1 MTDVYDDLICKMT
14 EHFTDIGSI
23 LYSKAYDFFNN
34 NPISNEEVEMY
45 YDLLC
50 SDEILPEN
58 INKRNHKMCC
68 LFYLS
73 KDDDNYI
80 DIFVEKFIGSIEIN
94 ALETSQENLI
104 MIFNIIEFDK
114 IYLKSNI
121 SSYSFLYSLLK
132 KFSNFE
138 TNLTNFIIY
147 KYYRGYLKFKL
158 GDLIQA
164 NKEYLEIVTEVQDK
178 NEIILKYIK
187 VLNSLLKVQMNSINA
202 RTNRA
207 EIRENIQ
214 FLEPLFTE
222 MSNTNKIIALKLGFD
237 LFNAYIEGKEYNKC
251 IKHLLKMKQILKKDL
266 LRGYTLK
273 NGIDYYLAIASRIGY
288 VGVLLNDKKSIEKA
302 IKKIKKALVII
313 GKDIKDDKILQL
325 YKAYK
330 FVIANLEICLNQ
342 KTEYN
347 ILKLS
352 KEFKRI
358 FLPDL
363 KSNAYQNDIVTQKNK
378 ESIIINFKIIDN
390 EDKDNYLFSKSIMEK
405 SHKDL
410 NDNKNLNTTNF
421 VIFLSS
427 FHDKI
432 YRYSEAYIKSRYDN
446 ENNENNNKKI
456 DTNFPTKI
464 KTCFK
469 VVDEMINK
477 HIDDPF
483 FQTEYAKILII
494 EIYSAY
500 ANVLFEEKDYKSL
513 KKIIQNIMD
522 NQNSNLRSKLKIDKN
537 IPSYGLWLKIKGDYY
552 LKIKHFD
559 AACNSYDEALKTL
572 EPNHPKIP
580 LILFNCGCAYYF
592 NKNKE
597 KSIKYLEQSVNS
609 FLSQERNAN
618 YFGYYPSKEIIKKKI
633 DTANNLLD
641 NLRKLK

>member
-325 YKAYK
+325 LYSP
-330 FVIANLEICLNQ
+330 
-342 KTEYN
+342 
-347 ILKLS
+347 KLY
-352 KEFKRI
+352 
-358 FLPDL
+358 P
-363 KSNAYQNDIVTQKNK
+363 
-378 ESIIINFKIIDN
+378 
-390 EDKDNYLFSKSIMEK
+390 
-405 SHKDL
+405 
-410 NDNKNLNTTNF
+410 
-421 VIFLSS
+421 
-427 FHDKI
+427 
-432 YRYSEAYIKSRYDN
+432 
-446 ENNENNNKKI
+446 
-456 DTNFPTKI
+456 
-464 KTCFK
+464 
-469 VVDEMINK
+469 
-477 HIDDPF
+477 
-483 FQTEYAKILII
+483 
-494 EIYSAY
+494 
-500 ANVLFEEKDYKSL
+500 
-513 KKIIQNIMD
+513 
-522 NQNSNLRSKLKIDKN
+522 
-537 IPSYGLWLKIKGDYY
+537 
-552 LKIKHFD
+552 
-559 AACNSYDEALKTL
+559 
-572 EPNHPKIP
+572 P
-580 LILFNCGCAYYF
+580 LILRLFY
-592 NKNKE
+592 
-597 KSIKYLEQSVNS
+597 
-609 FLSQERNAN
+609 
-618 YFGYYPSKEIIKKKI
+618 KKGRSDMI
-633 DTANNLLD
+633 
-641 NLRKLK
+641 

>member
-1 MTDVYDDLICKMT
+1 MYDDLICKMI
-14 EHFTDIGSI
+14 EHFKDIGSI
-23 LYSKAYDFFNN
+23 LDSKAYDFFNN
-34 NPISNEEVEMY
+34 NPISNEDIEMY

-50 SDEILPEN
+50 SDEVIPQN

-73 KDDDNYI
+73 KFDENYI

-94 ALETSQENLI
+94 SLETNPENLI
-104 MIFNIIEFDK
+104 MVFNIIEFDK
-114 IYLKSNI
+114 IYLNSNI
-121 SSYSFLYSLLK
+121 NSYSFLYSMLK

-138 TNLTNFIIY
+138 TKFTNFIIY

-158 GDLIQA
+158 GDVIQA
-164 NKEYLEIVTEVQDK
+164 NKEYLEIVSEVQDK
-178 NEIILKYIK
+178 DEIILKYIK
-187 VLNSLLKVQMNSINA
+187 VLNSLLKVQMNNVNV

-207 EIRENIQ
+207 DISENIQ

-222 MSNTNKIIALKLGFD
+222 ISKMNKIIALKLGFN

-251 IKHLLKMKQILKKDL
+251 LKHLLKMKQILKKDL
-266 LRGYTLK
+266 LRGYTLR

-288 VGVLLNDKKSIEKA
+288 IGVLLNDKISIGKA
-302 IKKIKKALVII
+302 IKKIKKALGII
-313 GKDIKDDKILQL
+313 GKDVKDDNKILQL
-325 YKAYK
+325 YQAYR
-330 FVIANLEICLNQ
+330 FVLANLEICLNQ

-347 ILKLS
+347 ILSLS

-358 FLPDL
+358 FLPDF
-363 KSNAYQNDIVTQKNK
+363 KSNAFENNIVTQNNK
-378 ESIIINFKIIDN
+378 DSMIINLKIIDN
-390 EDKDNYLFSKSIMEK
+390 EVKDNYSCSKSIMQK

-410 NDNKNLNTTNF
+410 NDNRNLNTTNF
-421 VIFLSS
+421 IIFLST

-432 YRYSEAYIKSRYDN
+432 YRYSESYIKSRNDN
-446 ENNENNNKKI
+446 ENNNNNVI
-456 DTNFPTKI
+456 ETNFATKI

-469 VVDEMINK
+469 IVDEMVNK
-477 HIDDPF
+477 YIDDPF

-500 ANVLFEEKDYKSL
+500 ASILFEEKDYQNL
-513 KKIIQNIMD
+513 KKIIKNIMD
-522 NQNSNLRSKLKIDKN
+522 DQHSNLRSKLKIDKN
-537 IPSYGLWLKIKGDYY
+537 IPSYGLWLKIKGDFY
-552 LKIKHFD
+552 LKMKHFD

-597 KSIKYLEQSVNS
+597 KSILYLNQCINS
-609 FLSQERNAN
+609 FYSQEKKDN
-618 YFGYYPSKEIIKKKI
+618 YFGHYPDQKIISKKI
-633 DTANNLLD
+633 ETAKNLLD
-641 NLRKLK
+641 ALTKLK

>member
-1 MTDVYDDLICKMT
+1 MYDDLICKMI
-14 EHFTDIGSI
+14 EHFKDIGSI
-23 LYSKAYDFFNN
+23 LDSKAYDFFNN
-34 NPISNEEVEMY
+34 NPISNEDVEMY

-50 SDEILPEN
+50 SDEVIPQN

-73 KDDDNYI
+73 KFDENYI

-94 ALETSQENLI
+94 SLETNPENLI
-104 MIFNIIEFDK
+104 MVFNIIEFDK
-114 IYLKSNI
+114 IYLNSNI
-121 SSYSFLYSLLK
+121 NSYSFLYSMLK

-138 TNLTNFIIY
+138 TKFTNFIIY

-158 GDLIQA
+158 GDVIQA
-164 NKEYLEIVTEVQDK
+164 NKEYLEIVSEVQDK
-178 NEIILKYIK
+178 DEIILKYIK
-187 VLNSLLKVQMNSINA
+187 VLNSLLKVQMNNVNV

-207 EIRENIQ
+207 DISENIQ

-222 MSNTNKIIALKLGFD
+222 ISKMNKIIALKLGFN

-251 IKHLLKMKQILKKDL
+251 LKHLLKMKQILKKDL
-266 LRGYTLK
+266 LRGYTLR

-288 VGVLLNDKKSIEKA
+288 IGVLLNDKISIGKA
-302 IKKIKKALVII
+302 IKKIKKALGII
-313 GKDIKDDKILQL
+313 GKDVKDDNKILQL
-325 YKAYK
+325 YQAYR
-330 FVIANLEICLNQ
+330 FVLANLEICLNQ

-347 ILKLS
+347 ILSLS

-358 FLPDL
+358 FLPDF
-363 KSNAYQNDIVTQKNK
+363 KSNAFENNIVTQNNK
-378 ESIIINFKIIDN
+378 DSMIINLKIIDN
-390 EDKDNYLFSKSIMEK
+390 EDKDNYSCSKSIMQK

-410 NDNKNLNTTNF
+410 NDNRNLNTTNF
-421 VIFLSS
+421 IIFLST

-432 YRYSEAYIKSRYDN
+432 YRYSESYIKSRNDN
-446 ENNENNNKKI
+446 ENNNNNVI
-456 DTNFPTKI
+456 ETNFATKI

-469 VVDEMINK
+469 IVDEMVNK
-477 HIDDPF
+477 YIDDPF

-500 ANVLFEEKDYKSL
+500 ASILFEEKDYQNL
-513 KKIIQNIMD
+513 KKIIKNIMD
-522 NQNSNLRSKLKIDKN
+522 DQHSNLRSKLKIDKN
-537 IPSYGLWLKIKGDYY
+537 IPSYGLWLKIKGDFY
-552 LKIKHFD
+552 LKMKHFD